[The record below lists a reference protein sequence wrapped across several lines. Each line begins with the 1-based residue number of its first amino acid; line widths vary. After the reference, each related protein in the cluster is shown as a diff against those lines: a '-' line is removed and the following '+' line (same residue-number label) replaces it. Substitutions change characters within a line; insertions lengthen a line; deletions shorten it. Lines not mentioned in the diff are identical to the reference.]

1 MSTPPFAFATLTRT
15 YTSAGEAPPSAAA
28 AAPAAGAGA
37 PEAAPSVP
45 NTRWPQWMLDSVA
58 RHRAQS
64 QLPDDY
70 ELKMSDIEDGDISR
84 FRLELAGRSYAANWP
99 YDRELDVWRNVFLSY
114 PETVRMGLSPV
125 NPGHHSGIFWRDIK
139 RAREDIELLR
149 TAPDHPP
156 TLQRWPA
163 ELGHN

>member
-1 MSTPPFAFATLTRT
+1 MSTPPFAFAPLART
-15 YTSAGEAPPSAAA
+15 YTSAAA
-28 AAPAAGAGA
+28 AAPASAAAGA
-37 PEAAPSVP
+37 PDTPPSGLI
-45 NTRWPQWMLDSVA
+45 TSWPQSMLDSVA
-58 RHRAQS
+58 RYRAQN

-70 ELKMSDIEDGDISR
+70 ELKMSDIEDGDINR
-84 FRLELAGRSYAANWP
+84 FRLESQGRTYASHWP

-114 PETVRMGLSPV
+114 PETMRMGLSPV
-125 NPGHHSGIFWRDIK
+125 DPHHHSGVFWRDVK

-156 TLQRWPA
+156 VLQRWPA

>member
-1 MSTPPFAFATLTRT
+1 MSTPPFAFATLART
-15 YTSAGEAPPSAAA
+15 YTSTGEAAP
-28 AAPAAGAGA
+28 APAAGAGA
-37 PEAAPSVP
+37 PAAEAAPSGP
-45 NTRWPQWMLDSVA
+45 ITRWPQWALDIAA
-58 RHRAQS
+58 RQAAQREF
-64 QLPDDY
+64 PDDY
-70 ELKMSDIEDGDISR
+70 ELKMSDIEDGDINR
-84 FRLELAGRSYAANWP
+84 FRLESQGRTYAAHWP

-125 NPGHHSGIFWRDIK
+125 DPRHHSGVFWRDVK